1 MKVKDIIEQLDLK
14 CLNEANLETEI
25 KGAYSS
31 DLLSDV
37 MGNAR
42 SGQVWITMQTH
53 KNVTAIAALKD
64 IPAVIIVRN
73 GVPDEDMLEHAKEED
88 ICILVTMVLES
99 VDIKTNTFCFCIYIE
114 SLFTIRRILK

>member
-14 CLNEANLETEI
+14 CLNEANLDTEI

-88 ICILVTMVLES
+88 ICILVSSEATFQVCGKLYEL
-99 VDIKTNTFCFCIYIE
+99 IK
-114 SLFTIRRILK
+114 